1 MKQWTGI
8 KKKGVT
14 KDNAKNKFFN
24 SMYRNTTRG
33 STQKIFNYL
42 SIFTKAKIFRK
53 ISVEEN
59 ISIRTLRYWIQKYQE
74 LGLRGLVRMKR
85 TDKSK
90 VKVDLAIQ
98 DQVKKYSCPTKV
110 FQLLPFTEE
119 H

>member
-1 MKQWTGI
+1 M
-8 KKKGVT
+8 
-14 KDNAKNKFFN
+14 
-24 SMYRNTTRG
+24 
-33 STQKIFNYL
+33 QKINSLTQCTEIQLEEAHRKYL
-42 SIFTKAKIFRK
+42 IIYPYLQKPKYLEK

>member
-1 MKQWTGI
+1 M
-8 KKKGVT
+8 
-14 KDNAKNKFFN
+14 
-24 SMYRNTTRG
+24 
-33 STQKIFNYL
+33 QKINSLTQCTEIQLEEAHRKYL
-42 SIFTKAKIFRK
+42 IIYPYLQKSKPLEE
-53 ISVEEN
+53 ISDEEN